1 MAERGA
7 ERAHRGAIAQ
17 IALPSRDRQ
26 LGRQMLK
33 QRGREPQVTLAV
45 LEVDR
50 VYLMRHNRRADF
62 ALHRALAE
70 VAERDVAPHVA
81 REAEQDSVVTDH
93 QVEQLGDEIVALDLG
108 GERVPYQAHRLDEA
122 ARALDPIGPRHSGLM
137 RIEVADRAV
146 ELAEELLEAKRAT
159 LALQASR

>member
-7 ERAHRGAIAQ
+7 ERAHRSAVAE

-33 QRGREPQVTLAV
+33 QRGRESQVTLAV

-50 VYLMRHNRRADF
+50 VYLVRHNRRADF
-62 ALHRALAE
+62 ALHRALTE
-70 VAERDVAPHVA
+70 VAKRDIPPHVA
-81 REAEQDSVVTDH
+81 REAEQDGVDADH

-108 GERVPYQAHRLDEA
+108 GERVPDQAHRFDET
-122 ARALDPIGPRHSGLM
+122 ARALDPVGLRNGGLM
-137 RIEVADRAV
+137 SIEVADRAV
-146 ELAEELLEAKRAT
+146 ELAEELLAATRAP
-159 LALQASR
+159 LA